1 MLKYIVK
8 RLILMIPVVIGI
20 VCIVFTIMY
29 LSPGDPARM
38 ILGDRATQ
46 EQVEVLREEMG
57 LNDPYIVQFGRYV
70 KDAASGDFG
79 RSYTNNIPVMET
91 ISQRFPNTV
100 LLAVCGM
107 ILSVL
112 IGVPIGILA
121 AIKQDTVI
129 DTFSVIFSML
139 AASIPTFW
147 MALLLIIVFSL
158 NLGWF
163 PSSGL
168 NGISGLVLPSFALAI
183 AYTPVMIRMTRS
195 SVLEV
200 IRQDYI
206 RTARAKGAN
215 SKRIL
220 MKHALKN
227 ALPPII
233 TVIGLNFG
241 GLLGGAVVTE
251 TIFSIPGIGIA
262 MVNAI
267 RYKDMPIVMGGV
279 IVIAIA
285 VSLVNLVV
293 DLICV
298 FINPRLREQ

>member
-147 MALLLIIVFSL
+147 MALLLIIVFFL

-285 VSLVNLVV
+285 FSLVNLVV

>member
-285 VSLVNLVV
+285 FSLVNLVV

>member
-1 MLKYIVK
+1 MLKYIAK

-29 LSPGDPARM
+29 LTPGDPARM

-46 EQVEVLREEMG
+46 EQVEILREEMG
-57 LNDPYIVQFGRYV
+57 LNDPYPVQFGRYV

-121 AIKQDTVI
+121 AVKQDTVI

-139 AASIPTFW
+139 AASIPKFW
-147 MALLLIIVFSL
+147 MALLLIIGFSL

-168 NGISGLVLPSFALAI
+168 NGISSLVLPSFALAI

-195 SVLEV
+195 SMLEV
-200 IRQDYI
+200 VRQDYI
-206 RTARAKGAN
+206 RTARAKGAGE
-215 SKRIL
+215 RRML

-262 MVNAI
+262 MVDAI
-267 RYKDMPIVMGGV
+267 RYKDTPIVMGGV
-279 IVIAIA
+279 IVIAVA
-285 VSLVNLVV
+285 FSLVNLVV
-293 DLICV
+293 DIICV

>member
-1 MLKYIVK
+1 MLKYIAK

-29 LSPGDPARM
+29 LTPGDPARM

-46 EQVEVLREEMG
+46 EQVEILREEMG
-57 LNDPYIVQFGRYV
+57 LNDPYPVQFGRYV

-121 AIKQDTVI
+121 AVKQDTVI

-147 MALLLIIVFSL
+147 MALLLIIGFSL

-168 NGISGLVLPSFALAI
+168 NGISSLVLPSFALAI

-195 SVLEV
+195 SMLEV
-200 IRQDYI
+200 VRQDYI
-206 RTARAKGAN
+206 RTARAKGAGE
-215 SKRIL
+215 RRML

-262 MVNAI
+262 MVDAI
-267 RYKDMPIVMGGV
+267 RYKDTPIVMGGV
-279 IVIAIA
+279 IVIAVA
-285 VSLVNLVV
+285 FSLVNLVV
-293 DLICV
+293 DIICV

>member
-168 NGISGLVLPSFALAI
+168 NDISGLVLPSFALAI

-285 VSLVNLVV
+285 FSLVNLVV

>member
-1 MLKYIVK
+1 MLKYIAK
-8 RLILMIPVVIGI
+8 RLVLMIPVVIGI
-20 VCIVFTIMY
+20 ICIVFTIMY
-29 LSPGDPARM
+29 MTPGDPARM
-38 ILGDRATQ
+38 ILGDKASQ
-46 EQVEVLREEMG
+46 EQVEILREEMG
-57 LNDPYIVQFGRYV
+57 LNDPYAVQFGRYV
-70 KDAASGDFG
+70 KQAAMGDFG

-91 ISQRFPNTV
+91 VRQRFPNTV
-100 LLAVCGM
+100 LLAFCGM
-107 ILSVL
+107 VLSVL

-121 AIKQDTVI
+121 AVRQNTVI
-129 DTFSVIFSML
+129 DTFSVLFAML

-147 MALLLIIVFSL
+147 MALLLIIAFSL
-158 NLGWF
+158 HLGWF

-168 NGISGLVLPSFALAI
+168 NGISSLVLPSFALAI
-183 AYTPVMIRMTRS
+183 AYSPIMIRMTRS
-195 SVLEV
+195 SMLEV
-200 IRQDYI
+200 VRQDYI

-215 SKRIL
+215 EKRVI

-267 RYKDMPIVMGGV
+267 RYKDTPIVMGGV

-285 VSLVNLVV
+285 FSLVNLLV
-293 DLICV
+293 DIICV

>member
-1 MLKYIVK
+1 
-8 RLILMIPVVIGI
+8 MIPVVIGI

-29 LSPGDPARM
+29 LTPGDPARM

-46 EQVEVLREEMG
+46 EQVEILREEMG
-57 LNDPYIVQFGRYV
+57 LNDPYPVQFGRYV

-121 AIKQDTVI
+121 AVKQDTVI

-147 MALLLIIVFSL
+147 MALLLIIGFSL

-168 NGISGLVLPSFALAI
+168 NGISSLVLPSFALAI

-195 SVLEV
+195 SMLEV
-200 IRQDYI
+200 VRQDYI
-206 RTARAKGAN
+206 RTARAKGAGE
-215 SKRIL
+215 RRML

-262 MVNAI
+262 MVDAI
-267 RYKDMPIVMGGV
+267 RYKDTPIVMGGV
-279 IVIAIA
+279 IVIAVA
-285 VSLVNLVV
+285 FSLVNLVV
-293 DLICV
+293 DIICV